1 MSSALTHCNNCGVTY
16 EPIPDAPCPNCGV
29 APIQVPPITE
39 DLTPPPAAIPPP
51 AAKTRSYDILIGI
64 LVWFGSVGLLFIVQI
79 AGLLLYFGI
88 KLALAGEKPSL
99 VINTPVALVTL
110 ATTFVAH
117 ILTLG
122 LCWVVVT
129 KSGKRPF
136 WESLGWRWHTQF
148 KWVHAVALAIGMF
161 GLGIVLEKVLP
172 HGETEFEKMLRL
184 SAVVRYAIAALA
196 VFSAPLVEE
205 IVYRGVLY
213 GAFERLGKPGFGV
226 AIVTLLFAV
235 VHVPQYWGSP
245 ASITAILL
253 ISLVLTLLRAST
265 RQLLPSVATH
275 LVFNGVQALIL
286 IIRPPEAEKVDA
298 GLAMLRQVL
307 GLS

>member
-1 MSSALTHCNNCGVTY
+1 MSSALTHCNNCGATY
-16 EPIPDAPCPNCGV
+16 EPVPNALCPNCGIAPIPGPPVTSDV
-29 APIQVPPITE
+29 APV
-39 DLTPPPAAIPPP
+39 P
-51 AAKTRSYDILIGI
+51 AAKLRSYDILIAI
-64 LVWFGSVGLLFIVQI
+64 LVWFGSVGLLLIVQLV
-79 AGLLLYFGI
+79 GLLAYYGI
-88 KLALAGEKPSL
+88 RFVLTGEKPRP
-99 VINTPVALVTL
+99 VIDTPVALMTL

-117 ILTLG
+117 LLTLG

-129 KSGKRPF
+129 KNGKQPF
-136 WESLGWRWHTQF
+136 WSTLGWRWHTQF
-148 KWVHAVALAIGMF
+148 KWVHAVALAIGLF
-161 GLGIVLEKVLP
+161 GLGIVLEKILP

-184 SAVVRYAIAALA
+184 SAAVRYSIAALA
-196 VFSAPLVEE
+196 VFSAPIVEE

-213 GAFERLGKPGFGV
+213 GAFERVRQRGFGI

-245 ASITAILL
+245 ASIAAILL

-265 RQLLPSVATH
+265 RQLLPCVATH

-286 IIRPPEAEKVDA
+286 ILKPPEAQKMDA
-298 GLAMLRQVL
+298 GLAMLKQFL